1 MWSRN
6 GLPRPITTLCYAGHG
21 DGPEMEP
28 PDPTVVS
35 DGIGINISSGHV
47 DIISELRFVLAEQ
60 DS

>member
-1 MWSRN
+1 MVFR
-6 GLPRPITTLCYAGHG
+6 GPLPLSAMRDTEM
-21 DGPEMEP
+21 GPRWNP

-47 DIISELRFVLAEQ
+47 DVISELRFVLAEQ